1 MRKLILAIASLVV
14 FSITVSAQDRTQF
27 YVGYEYNRATATLF
41 DFESTSGAH
50 GINASATVFLGK
62 RPGPVGLTGEVTA
75 SKFLDDPLNTSL
87 ATVMAGITIQKR
99 SGRAQ
104 PFIRGLAG
112 LERAKVDL
120 PIAVLRVDGLND
132 TGFAFA
138 VGGGLDIKVKGRFAI
153 RLFQLDYM
161 RTKHLGEP
169 VDHVR
174 AGAGIRF

>member
-1 MRKLILAIASLVV
+1 MRKLTLAIVSLVV
-14 FSITVSAQDRTQF
+14 FSIPVSAQDRTQF
-27 YVGYEYNRATATLF
+27 SLVYQYDRNTAELF
-41 DFESTSGAH
+41 NFEESAGAH

-62 RPGPVGLTGEVTA
+62 KPGPVGLTGEVTA

-99 SGRAQ
+99 TGRAQ

-120 PIAVLRVDGLND
+120 PIAVLGVDGLND

-161 RTKHLGEP
+161 RTKHLGAP

-174 AGAGIRF
+174 VGTGIRF